1 MSQHHARIKNDPRWK
16 AARQNALVRD
26 DHTCTECGDQDGPH
40 QVDHIL
46 DLALVLQAEDE
57 GRLPDDSL
65 AFDLDNLRT
74 LCIPCHKAKAPTESL
89 VRQPWC
95 HDDYPELAD
104 LVTDQPTSVL

>member
-16 AARQNALVRD
+16 TARQNAMVRD
-26 DHTCTECGDQDGPH
+26 DHTCTECGDTGVPL

-46 DLALVLQAEDE
+46 DLAIVLAAEGE

-74 LCIPCHKAKAPTESL
+74 LCVPCHKAKAPAEADL
-89 VRQPWC
+89 VRQAWC
-95 HDDYPELAD
+95 HPDYPELAD
-104 LVTDQPTSVL
+104 LVL